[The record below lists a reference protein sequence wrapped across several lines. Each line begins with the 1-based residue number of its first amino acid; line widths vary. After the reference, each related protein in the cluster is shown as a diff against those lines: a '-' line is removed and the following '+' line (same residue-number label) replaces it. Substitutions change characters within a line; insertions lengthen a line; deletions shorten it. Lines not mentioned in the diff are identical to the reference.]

1 MSIATN
7 LKYLYKDKTLTLQDI
22 IQKFKSE
29 RTEKIVE
36 SKEDGYTTIL
46 AVFCDNSKLKIT
58 DIDGTLYF
66 SEI

>member
-46 AVFCDNSKLKIT
+46 AVFCDNSKLKV
-58 DIDGTLYF
+58 IDVNGTLYF